1 MQMILLRRLKFGL
14 DYNFHFTFVV
24 YEEDYLQTE
33 KSTAYPGW
41 VGSANSNY
49 HYRFGLVRMDIG
61 HPMKVR
67 RLSKFRTKNLKYV

>member
-41 VGSANSNY
+41 ALLTLTITI
-49 HYRFGLVRMDIG
+49 GLVW
-61 HPMKVR
+61 
-67 RLSKFRTKNLKYV
+67 